1 MELISVLVA
10 ALAAFAYGAVHYTVF
25 SKQWLPV
32 SGIKLDEKGRP
43 AEAGNMVFEFGSS
56 FVALVFVAG
65 MMRHVLAMSNL
76 TTLGGAV
83 VSGLGIGA
91 FFIVP
96 WVWMNNTYTRRP
108 IKLTVIDGAY
118 SIIGCG
124 IMGAVLSLL

>member
-10 ALAAFAYGAVHYTVF
+10 AVAAFAYGAVHYTVF

-32 SGIKLDEKGRP
+32 SGVPLDENGRP
-43 AEAGNMVFEFGSS
+43 AQGGNMLFEFGST
-56 FVALVFVAG
+56 FVALLFVAG
-65 MMRHVLAMSNL
+65 MMRHMLAMSGVA
-76 TTLGGAV
+76 TLGGSV
-83 VSGLGIGA
+83 VSAVGVGA

-118 SIIGCG
+118 SIIGCA
-124 IMGAVLSLL
+124 IIGAVLALL